1 MTTVG
6 SSAQSIKSVIFF
18 RIREGIWA
26 PGALIPKE
34 KDLAEELGASKS
46 TMSRVLRDLAN
57 MGVLERRRKAGT
69 RVVSEPN
76 REARLDVPIVRADI
90 ERRGCAY
97 RYSLLARNLVIPP
110 ESICAKLDLSLN
122 IKALNVRCLHFSDGV
137 PYQYENRWINLTTV
151 PAARSQSFKE
161 VAPNEWLVKEI
172 PLSNSE
178 HIFSAENSDA
188 TESDLLGIRE
198 NDAIFVIERRTWLG
212 DKVITVTKMAYPGA
226 AYKMSSKPMVALK
239 DAVAIIAEK

>member
-1 MTTVG
+1 MTIAE
-6 SSAQSIKSVIFF
+6 SSVRSIKSEILF
-18 RIREGIWA
+18 RIREGIWS
-26 PGALIPKE
+26 PGQLIPGEKE
-34 KDLAEELGASKS
+34 LAQELRASKS
-46 TMSRVLRDLAN
+46 TVSRVLRDLAE

-69 RVVSEPN
+69 RVVSEPI

-97 RYSLLARNLVIPP
+97 RYCLLDRKILIPP
-110 ESICAKLDLSLN
+110 ESICAKLDLPLN

-137 PYQYENRWINLTTV
+137 PHQYENRWINLTAI

-212 DKVITVTKMAYPGA
+212 DKVITVTRMAYPGA
-226 AYKMSSKPMVALK
+226 AYKMSSKPMAALK